1 MKGYILICKTPE
13 LFLKALNEFR
23 KISIDYQVDQD
34 AMRIYFN
41 VFDALKYD
49 LGDIIK
55 KSCILETNK
64 AFLRTTECHINEN
77 EVEYSP
83 DLLSPNKIGYSGTF
97 YSTRLTTKDI
107 LNQLSKIYNRSYI
120 TDRIYFPDIQS
131 TVYIRIGKSINHIE
145 IEGLGCLY
153 LTENNQI
160 DREKTPSEVFDF
172 LEKHKPF
179 SQYLSCLFQLIS
191 L

>member
-13 LFLKALNEFR
+13 LFLKALSEFR

-34 AMRIYFN
+34 AMRIYFS

-55 KSCILETNK
+55 KSCILETNR

-77 EVEYSP
+77 EIEYSP
-83 DLLSPNKIGYSGTF
+83 DSNKIGYSGTF

-107 LNQLSKIYNRSYI
+107 LNQLSRIYSRSYI

-131 TVYIRIGKSINHIE
+131 TVYIRIGKSTNHIE

-160 DREKTPSEVFDF
+160 DHEKTSSEVFDF

-179 SQYLSCLFQLIS
+179 SQYLSSLFQLIS